1 MASFTPDA
9 NFSPQSNPKDWAYHL
24 GECASRMLL
33 YDMPLS

>member
-24 GECASRMLL
+24 GESALCTGIC
-33 YDMPLS
+33 